1 MAEIAARLSSSGF
14 FKNPA
19 RPALEY
25 FPKNKNFIFLSL
37 FSLKIMPQNKAS
49 AKPGRVWEE
58 RVRFS
63 LAVGKAIQ
71 ET

>member
-1 MAEIAARLSSSGF
+1 MNAPPYFSTIAEIAARLSSSGF

-37 FSLKIMPQNKAS
+37 LGSKLGLKNLP
-49 AKPGRVWEE
+49 
-58 RVRFS
+58 
-63 LAVGKAIQ
+63 
-71 ET
+71 